1 MPALPYGVRSV
12 LSECLGIALLLSA
25 VPFFSGLW
33 FCSSACRHHFFS
45 RVRKREKYSRNN
57 ASLEKTKA
65 EKTSA
70 FVGFFLDRRVKRTKW
85 SATDLAAIFPVA
97 CTHPSSHAESLQFGL
112 PAAGGGVVERIEV

>member
-1 MPALPYGVRSV
+1 MSRYSV
-12 LSECLGIALLLSA
+12 VAVGCSVFFGTLVLLQCLLSSL
-25 VPFFSGLW
+25 FFLG
-33 FCSSACRHHFFS
+33 SAKGKS
-45 RVRKREKYSRNN
+45 IV
-57 ASLEKTKA
+57 EKTQA

-85 SATDLAAIFPVA
+85 SATNLAAIIPVA

>member
-1 MPALPYGVRSV
+1 M
-12 LSECLGIALLLSA
+12 LSA
-25 VPFFSGLW
+25 LPFFSGLW
-33 FCSSACRHHFFS
+33 FCSSACRHHFFLGS
-45 RVRKREKYSRNN
+45 AKGKSIV
-57 ASLEKTKA
+57 EKTQA

-85 SATDLAAIFPVA
+85 SATNLAAIIPVA